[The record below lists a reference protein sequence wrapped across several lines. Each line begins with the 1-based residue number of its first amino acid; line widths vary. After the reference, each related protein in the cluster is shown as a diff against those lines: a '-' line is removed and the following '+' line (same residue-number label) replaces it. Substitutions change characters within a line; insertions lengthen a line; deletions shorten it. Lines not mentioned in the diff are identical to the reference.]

1 MTELV
6 HHRAL
11 LTAGLLA
18 PTGAGSGVTTWR
30 GPGLQVVRRM
40 VGTFLDRV
48 AAVAPPVETDH
59 PFLDPHDSYHRVFP
73 DYANVYRL
81 PEGDRAGWVL
91 RADNLHL
98 NVAFLRRTGHRGPVV
113 TTGGLLRRMHGSGTP
128 LFRERYIWPAVQLSH
143 LLPAGSGEEALSAY
157 RSVLERTL
165 AAFGLPALTVE
176 VDAPAGYGDRC
187 HLTVCCLRDGRPTV
201 LATTYL
207 MARRYR
213 EALGIDGELVDVGF
227 TGKVL
232 ALAAMH
238 HHDRF
243 GLGLPSALAPVQLA
257 LLPHGGRSDAAL
269 RHWADGLPGV
279 RTALA
284 PPHEAEFRR
293 HRAERTELRG
303 GAPVA
308 VGLRLDDDRRT
319 DDRRTEDWRIT
330 RRAPAHRDRLPGPP
344 TPGDVRAE
352 LDGYDRR
359 LLAAARGRFDR
370 GLAELVRGACDRCVA
385 GRTIAVYG
393 LIVPRRPLPCA
404 HCGDPGR
411 AVLLSERGRFY

>member
-1 MTELV
+1 MTDALHHQALV
-6 HHRAL
+6 A
-11 LTAGLLA
+11 AGLLA
-18 PTGAGSGVTTWR
+18 PTGVGSGITAWR

-48 AAVAPPVETDH
+48 ATVAPPAETEH

-81 PEGDRAGWVL
+81 PEPDRAGWVL

-98 NVAFLRRTGHRGPVV
+98 NSAWLRRTGHRGPVV
-113 TTGGLLRRMHGSGTP
+113 TTGGLLRTMRGSGSP

-143 LLPAGSGEEALSAY
+143 LLPAGTGEETLLAY
-157 RSVLERTL
+157 RSVLERTF
-165 AAFGLPALTVE
+165 AAFGLPALTIA
-176 VDAPAGYGDRC
+176 VDAPAGYGETC
-187 HLTVCCLRDGRPTV
+187 HLTVSCLRDGRPTI

-213 EALGIDGELVDVGF
+213 EALGIDGELVDIGF

-243 GLGLPSALAPVQLA
+243 GLGLPSALAPVHLA
-257 LLPHGGRSDAAL
+257 LLPHGGPGGAELTR
-269 RHWADGLPGV
+269 WADGLSGV
-279 RTALA
+279 RTASA
-284 PPHEAEFRR
+284 PPHEAAFRR
-293 HRAERTELRG
+293 RRAERTLLRS

-308 VGLRLDDDRRT
+308 VGLPRDD
-319 DDRRTEDWRIT
+319 DWRIT
-330 RRAPAHRDRLPGPP
+330 RRGPFRRDRLPGPP
-344 TPGDVRAE
+344 TADDLRAE

-359 LLAAARGRFDR
+359 LLAAARDRFDR
-370 GLAELVRGACDRCVA
+370 GLADLVRGACDGCVA
-385 GRTIAVYG
+385 ARTIPVYG
-393 LIVPRRPLPCA
+393 RIVPRRPLPCA
-404 HCGDPGR
+404 HCGSPGE